1 MNYYGILTTL
11 RDKILDIGI
20 TKTVTQGDLSK
31 VDIQKMTIF
40 PLAHLL
46 VNSMVQADNVLR
58 YNVTVLCLDIVNS
71 YNEPVE
77 DLLRGNDNEQDVLNT
92 QAFILNLLIQELRKG
107 DLYSDNFQIEGE
119 VPITFFIDRFE
130 NNLAGAEATFDI
142 IIPNEISIC

>member
-58 YNVTVLCLDIVNS
+58 YNVTVLCLDIVNT

-92 QAFILNLLIQELRKG
+92 QAFILNLMIQEMRKG
-107 DLYSDNFQIEGE
+107 DLYTDKFQIEGE
-119 VPITFFIDRFE
+119 VPITFFVDRFE
-130 NNLAGAEATFDI
+130 NNLAGAEATFEI